1 MEEGCRVG
9 LPKGCCRRGPTK
21 QHEDRAQGDGGRRRS
36 REGAGRGPSPPTDG
50 VSMWE
55 VVSLIRCKHLGVWRL
70 CSPQV
75 AVGWPRCPQIS
86 GCVWGGQHGEHECS
100 WKRQAQRTLA
110 GDGDAQF
117 GGLPVQGAGAGSG
130 GGIVSC
136 RHRARAVLRSP
147 GGGSASHSFLIVYT
161 NKSREGGRVPFGAS
175 PSSSLGN
182 AESARAAL
190 HRCADSVCGGTS
202 PKAIRSTFSPHT
214 VTAHHLFIGT
224 HVE

>member
-1 MEEGCRVG
+1 MEEGCRAG
-9 LPKGCCRRGPTK
+9 LLKGCRRRGPTK
-21 QHEDRAQGDGGRRRS
+21 QHGDRAQGDGGRRRS
-36 REGAGRGPSPPTDG
+36 REGRGPSPPWM
-50 VSMWE
+50 VSARGSL
-55 VVSLIRCKHLGVWRL
+55 VPLIRCKHLGVWTL

-75 AVGWPRCPQIS
+75 TVGWPRCPQIS

-136 RHRARAVLRSP
+136 RRRARAVLRSP

-161 NKSREGGRVPFGAS
+161 NKSREGRRVPLGAS

-190 HRCADSVCGGTS
+190 HRCADSVCGG
-202 PKAIRSTFSPHT
+202 
-214 VTAHHLFIGT
+214 HLPQD
-224 HVE
+224 H